1 MTTPKAKRGRPH
13 VKDPAKTYKGLSY
26 FITTFRLKKR
36 TIAEADVIEEALGL
50 GSRTNALQYAIEQV
64 FKDLHK
70 LSRSMTLRRSSRTTQ
85 VCSPKV
91 DHLRLS
97 SAESRSLFGRGEA
110 EPQGVWGL

>member
-1 MTTPKAKRGRPH
+1 MATPKAKRGRPH

-70 LSRSMTLRRSSRTTQ
+70 LSRSMTRAEIDRDMRR
-85 VCSPKV
+85 
-91 DHLRLS
+91 RLKKLG
-97 SAESRSLFGRGEA
+97 A
-110 EPQGVWGL
+110 